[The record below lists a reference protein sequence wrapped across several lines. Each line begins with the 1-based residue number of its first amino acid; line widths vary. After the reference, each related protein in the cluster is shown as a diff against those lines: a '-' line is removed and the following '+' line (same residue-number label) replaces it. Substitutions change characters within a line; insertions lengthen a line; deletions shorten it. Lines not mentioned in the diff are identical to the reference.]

1 MKKKQIQGLGL
12 VEAVSLALVVVL
24 IGTVGY
30 IVLLSDEVFK
40 STPQEVEAQPPLPA
54 IPPYPDEQV
63 LTEEEKPE
71 AIELAIN
78 DPEVKKWLD
87 EGYEIYGVISLSA
100 ENESGG
106 MCMVYVLTQKQKL
119 PWVLGITLGVPVD
132 LVRKEAQGGCI
143 NFDLKLASL
152 TENQKEEVLRIALAD
167 PEVLEMIGDKEYEI
181 QDVRV
186 EYWESSH
193 KGKSSFHA
201 YPAVSMNVNPDPRL
215 AGIFANI
222 YVDLESKKV
231 VEIMSSPRKPFPPP
245 PPSKASI
252 QPTQVSQEQAKEIAE
267 SKFNEVKAQ
276 TEPVECEELWKN
288 PKAMVGTP
296 SLVRTVDEKPFYWKV
311 PVVLNEKV
319 IGFIDVKMNGK
330 VPRYGCMGCL
340 YSPYYDPHNI
350 DNCPSTVTIS
360 TIEEAKE
367 LAKNITDKYSDAVV
381 SEPIY
386 VYDDTGCCSGEAW
399 MLKIEKDGKII
410 SRAFVSGY
418 YAYERK

>member
-1 MKKKQIQGLGL
+1 MKKKQIQGLDL
-12 VEAVSLALVVVL
+12 VLVAVSLALVVAL
-24 IGTVGY
+24 IGAVGY
-30 IVLLSDEVFK
+30 IVFLPDETFK
-40 STPQEVEAQPPLPA
+40 STPNEVEPQPPMPA
-54 IPPYPDEQV
+54 IPPYSDVQT
-63 LTEEEKPE
+63 LTEEEKST

-78 DPEVKKWLD
+78 DPEVKKWLG
-87 EGYEIYGVISLSA
+87 ERYEIYGVIPLST
-100 ENESGG
+100 ENESSG
-106 MCMVYVLTQKQKL
+106 MCMVYILTQKQKL

-132 LVRKEAQGGCI
+132 LVRKESQGGCI
-143 NFDLKLASL
+143 NFELELAPL
-152 TENQKEEVLRIALAD
+152 ADNQKEEVLRIALAD
-167 PEVLEMIGDKEYEI
+167 PEVLEMIGDEEYEI

-201 YPAVSMNVNPDPRL
+201 YPAVSMNVNPDPKL
-215 AGIFANI
+215 TGIFAI
-222 YVDLESKKV
+222 VYVDLESKKV
-231 VEIMSSPRKPFPPP
+231 VEIMSIPRKRA
-245 PPSKASI
+245 PSLQAT
-252 QPTQVSQEQAKEIAE
+252 PVSQEQAKEIAE

-296 SLVRTVDEKPFYWKV
+296 FLVRTVDEKPFYWKV

-319 IGFIDVKMNGK
+319 MGFVDVEMNGK
-330 VPRYGCMGCL
+330 VPRYGCRGCL
-340 YSPYYDPHNI
+340 YSPYYDPDNI
-350 DNCPSTVTIS
+350 NNCSSTVTIS

>member
-1 MKKKQIQGLGL
+1 MKKKQIQGLDL
-12 VEAVSLALVVVL
+12 VLVAVSLALVVAL
-24 IGTVGY
+24 IGAVGY
-30 IVLLSDEVFK
+30 IVFLSDETFK
-40 STPQEVEAQPPLPA
+40 STPNEVEPRPPIPA
-54 IPPYPDEQV
+54 IPPYSDVQT
-63 LTEEEKPE
+63 LTEEEKST
-71 AIELAIN
+71 AIELAIM
-78 DPEVKKWLD
+78 DLEVKEWLD
-87 EGYEIYGVISLSA
+87 KGYEIYEVVSLG
-100 ENESGG
+100 EESGG

-143 NFDLKLASL
+143 NFELELAPL
-152 TENQKEEVLRIALAD
+152 TENQKEKVLRIALAD

-201 YPAVSMNVNPDPRL
+201 YPAVSMNVNPDPKL
-215 AGIFANI
+215 TGIFAI
-222 YVDLESKKV
+222 VYVDLESEEV
-231 VEIMSSPRKPFPPP
+231 VEIRSIPRKRA
-245 PPSKASI
+245 PSLQAT
-252 QPTQVSQEQAKEIAE
+252 PVSQEQAKEIAE

-296 SLVRTVDEKPFYWKV
+296 FLVRTVDEKPFYWKV

-319 IGFIDVKMNGK
+319 MGFVDVEMNGK
-330 VPRYGCMGCL
+330 VPRYGCRGCL
-340 YSPYYDPHNI
+340 YSPYYDPDNI
-350 DNCPSTVTIS
+350 NNCSSTVTIS

-367 LAKNITDKYSDAVV
+367 LAKNITDKYKDAVV

-399 MLKIEKDGKII
+399 MLKIEKDGRII